1 METAGKKIVMTGA
14 TGFIGRHVAGLLLEQ
29 GVQVYALVRPDSLH
43 KDLLL
48 DHENLHQIEG
58 TLSSAGACLK
68 AVGPAD
74 GFFHFAWGG
83 VNREEIDSPA
93 VQRGPSRVD
102 CFHTGAGTAAGAHG
116 LFKRLPSSLEFYGDF
131 GCGPG
136 GGGVVPSQ

>member
-83 VNREEIDSPA
+83 VRWDA
-93 VQRGPSRVD
+93 VFSWMPVRGWN
-102 CFHTGAGTAAGAHG
+102 TGLWKTASWRRAGSAI
-116 LFKRLPSSLEFYGDF
+116 R
-131 GCGPG
+131 
-136 GGGVVPSQ
+136 